1 MILPSQNFVI
11 SSIAMKIDYT
21 ASIRVN
27 DQENVYLMH

>member
-11 SSIAMKIDYT
+11 VNITMEINYT